1 MDLIASLAPS
11 VGGDRRARL
20 VAAMHAV
27 ERHEDV
33 LRERIETGLLA
44 LGLTVHSRAASRT
57 PTLLATSPDRPAADL
72 MHALAAVDVN
82 APAGHFYALEASRW
96 LGLGDEGGLRIG
108 VAPYTDD
115 EDVERLLAGLAAALA

>member
-44 LGLTVHSRAASRT
+44 LGLTVYSRAASRT

-115 EDVERLLAGLAAALA
+115 EDVDRLLAGLAAALA